1 MITARTISHRYNND
15 LALKKT
21 SLHIAKGEFVA
32 FTGESGSG
40 KSTLLSILS
49 TLLTPTEGDVFFLG
63 KKVQEIHDIDTFR
76 KENIGFIFQFHY
88 LIDYLN
94 VKENLKIADNS
105 ISDARVQTLTQKL
118 GIEQLLEKYPNELSG
133 GQRQRVAIVRALI
146 NKPKVVF
153 ADEPTGNLDSK
164 NARIVFEL
172 FKQLSEEGTTIIVTT
187 HNKQL
192 ADFADTIYEVSDGEL

>member
-1 MITARTISHRYNND
+1 MITARSISHRYHND
-15 LALKKT
+15 IALQST
-21 SLHIAKGEFVA
+21 TLHITKGEFVA
-32 FTGESGSG
+32 FIGESGSG

-49 TLLTPTEGDVFFLG
+49 TLLTPTEGDVLFLG
-63 KKVQEIHDIDTFR
+63 QKVQDIQNIDSFR

-94 VKENLKIADNS
+94 VKENLKIADSS
-105 ISDARVQTLTQKL
+105 ISDATVHKLSQKL
-118 GIEQLLEKYPNELSG
+118 GIHHLLAKYPNELSG

-164 NARIVFEL
+164 NSRIVFEL
-172 FKQLSEEGTTIIVTT
+172 FKQLSQEGTTIIVTT

-192 ADFADTIYEVSDGEL
+192 ADFADTIYEVSDGAL